1 MPVKIKKVFYGWW
14 IVAILVLI
22 SAYFVG
28 ILFFS
33 FTALIEPIIA
43 EFGWTYAQVS
53 FAMSLRAMEM
63 GLLAP
68 VAGILVDRFG
78 SRKLLVSGIVLCV
91 IGLFALSRINSLVQL
106 YVVFFLVASGAT
118 ACTGVVPMT
127 VVGNWFHKKVSVAT
141 GIVVC
146 GNAIGGLLVPVLTIA
161 IDTLGWRMAMVAIAI
176 VAAVL
181 FLPLSFLV
189 RHSPEQYGYVPDGA
203 IDVEPVQDDNQP
215 SIQDSDTSVSVKESL
230 KSRAFWQISIT
241 FIFHMLVTGA
251 VVTHVMPY
259 LHSIGITRSTSSFIA
274 SGIPLM
280 TIVGRFGFG
289 WFGDKFDKRL
299 ITALAFVLLAA
310 GMVIF
315 NYINDTGMWLLVLFL
330 IIFGIGYGGPVTMLP
345 ALVREYFGRIKLGT
359 IIGLVLGVGT
369 IGSLAGPPLAG
380 WIFDSLNSYR
390 PAWFILAG
398 VSVAGI
404 LVIATVPSVST
415 FKRKAASINQSI

>member
-1 MPVKIKKVFYGWW
+1 MPLKIKKVFYGWW

-68 VAGILVDRFG
+68 VVGLLVDRFG
-78 SRKLLVSGIVLCV
+78 SRKLLVSGIFLCG
-91 IGLFALSRINSLVQL
+91 IGMFALSYITSLVQL
-106 YVVFFLVASGAT
+106 YIVFFLMASGAT
-118 ACTGVVPMT
+118 ACTGVIPMT
-127 VVGNWFHKKVSVAT
+127 VVGNWFRKKVSVAT

-146 GNAIGGLLVPVLTIA
+146 GNAVGGLLVPVLTIA
-161 IDTLGWRMAMVAIAI
+161 IDTLGWRMAMLAIA
-176 VAAVL
+176 VTAWVL

-189 RHSPEQYGYVPDGA
+189 RHSPEQYGYLPDGA
-203 IDVEPVQDDNQP
+203 IDIEPAQSEDQP
-215 SIQDSDTSVSVKESL
+215 SIQNSETGVSVRESL
-230 KSRAFWQISIT
+230 KSRTFWQISTT
-241 FIFHMLVTGA
+241 FVFHMLVTGA

-259 LHSIGITRSTSSFIA
+259 LHSIGIARSTSSFIA

-289 WFGDKFDKRL
+289 WFGDKYDKRL
-299 ITALAFVLLAA
+299 LTAIAFLLLAA

-315 NYINDTGMWLLVLFL
+315 NYISSTGMWLLVLFL

-345 ALVREYFGRIKLGT
+345 ALVREYFGRVKLGT
-359 IIGLVLGVGT
+359 IIGLVLGVAT
-369 IGSLAGPPLAG
+369 VGSLAGPPLAG

-390 PAWFILAG
+390 PAWFIMAG
-398 VSVAGI
+398 LSVAGI
-404 LVIATVPSVST
+404 LVIATVPSFST
-415 FKRKAASINQSI
+415 FKQKVASTN